1 MWKLI
6 VGAPIMVTFALGY
19 TLYTVSDAEKRKAMI
34 QFMKRVPKAMGCF
47 VDTLVGNALNDPQ
60 CNDIIK
66 LQKQLD
72 EVERRRQEDLA
83 AKWLELEICAKKEG
97 LAQQEIEELKK
108 AAQDHASDAH
118 LRTNFKE
125 CTELKRMR
133 SLHPNAIFIQ
143 VTGNTGTGK
152 STLMNDLIEQ
162 ICGEV
167 DSSRE
172 CKTGT
177 KECTTETKF
186 INVSKEIMPLLK
198 GFISSNCLFNDNVE
212 IFFCDQ
218 PGIGGVR
225 VPTRSYFK
233 NYSPGRYDFT
243 IMTTANRI
251 TDDEYCIM
259 THLERYN
266 KEFVVVKTMCDLPI
280 YGMVTEDIKKRRI
293 DRKDKFGISNA
304 RLLHY
309 DQIKTEFNQQMK
321 DMLKPEVGAETFFV
335 GIEDNIDPVI
345 LELDKLKTKVYK
357 WIVYEIQR
365 RGAIYKTEKDDVDNQ
380 IKLLNATKPRGKIG
394 AIGRAESLDIVA
406 GPPPSTEVTDL
417 PNQKT
422 SKEKTC
428 DSIDKGNQ
436 MMVEKSSS
444 FDT

>member
-1 MWKLI
+1 MLKVI
-6 VGAPIMVTFALGY
+6 VGTLMILSIAVGYALARD
-19 TLYTVSDAEKRKAMI
+19 VEKREAMLS
-34 QFMKRVPKAMGCF
+34 FLKRVPKAMGCF
-47 VDTLVGNALNDPQ
+47 VDTLVGNALDDPQ

-72 EVERRRQEDLA
+72 AVEKRRQEDLE
-83 AKWLELEICAKKEG
+83 AKWKELERCARREG

-108 AAQDHASDAH
+108 AAQGHAADAH

-125 CTELKRMR
+125 AVELKRMR
-133 SLHPNAIFIQ
+133 ELHPNAIFIQ
-143 VTGNTGTGK
+143 ITGNTGTGK
-152 STLMNDLIEQ
+152 STLMNDLIES

-167 DSSRE
+167 DISRE

-177 KECTTETKF
+177 KECTTNTQF
-186 INVSKEIMPLLK
+186 INVSQEIMPLLK
-198 GFISSNCLFNDNVE
+198 GYISSNCLFSDNVE
-212 IFFCDQ
+212 VFFCDQ

-225 VPTRSYFK
+225 VPTRSYFT

-280 YGMVTEDIKKRRI
+280 FGMVTEDVKKRRI
-293 DRKDKFGISNA
+293 DKKDKHAMGNA

-309 DQIKTEFNQQMK
+309 DQIKKEFNQQLK

-335 GIEDNIDPVI
+335 GIDDNIDPVC
-345 LELDKLKTKVYK
+345 LDLDKLRTKLYK

-365 RGAIYKTEKDDVDNQ
+365 RGAIRKTEKEDIVESVLKRKTREQLDSSKQ
-380 IKLLNATKPRGKIG
+380 RLGSIPRAGILNRISS
-394 AIGRAESLDIVA
+394 SLDATTVIP
-406 GPPPSTEVTDL
+406 GT
-417 PNQKT
+417 
-422 SKEKTC
+422 
-428 DSIDKGNQ
+428 
-436 MMVEKSSS
+436 VENTVQSEHKACP
-444 FDT
+444 